1 MSHGPNSTNDD
12 DDTLPLRDALDAAR
26 LGLVKIEPLPAGT
39 WERAQ
44 AAAALFAGLDG
55 VERAVR
61 VLKAVVGVLDRA
73 VVDSDDR
80 FAAAKEFGIGD
91 LDVEAEIAKLLKND
105 LAKARELLREAQTVW
120 AGHTTKENRR

>member
-1 MSHGPNSTNDD
+1 MPHGPNSDD
-12 DDTLPLRDALDAAR
+12 DDETVPLRDALDAAR
-26 LGLVKIEPLPAGT
+26 LGLVKIDPLPAGT

-55 VERAVR
+55 IERATR
-61 VLKAVVGVLDRA
+61 ILKAVVDVLTRA

-105 LAKARELLREAQTVW
+105 LTKARELLRETQTVW
-120 AGHTTKENRR
+120 DGHTKENRR